1 MVWLAKWIREN
12 VSDSRVLIVTDR
24 TELDEQIEKVFTGV
38 EEEIY
43 RTKSGADLV
52 ATLNQPTPWLMCS
65 LVHKFGRSSDADDD
79 AATNEFIEQ
88 LKQSMPKDFKAKGN
102 VFVFVDE
109 CHRTQSGKLHE
120 AMKRFYQKPC
130 SLVLLVHL

>member
-1 MVWLAKWIREN
+1 
-12 VSDSRVLIVTDR
+12 
-24 TELDEQIEKVFTGV
+24 
-38 EEEIY
+38 
-43 RTKSGADLV
+43 
-52 ATLNQPTPWLMCS
+52 MCS

-130 SLVLLVHL
+130 SLVLLVRL